1 MKRDV
6 DGDMIRFQVHTQRWS
21 VCPQMMQ
28 HVSGVW
34 GVYTQDDPEEERA
47 KLWFTVACNSASP
60 HQQLKAF
67 QTAIETLTVSR
78 TSSFIH

>member
-1 MKRDV
+1 M
-6 DGDMIRFQVHTQRWS
+6 MECT
-21 VCPQMMQ
+21 VCPQMTQ
-28 HVSGVW
+28 HVGGVW
-34 GVYTQDDPEEERA
+34 VCTQDDPEEERA

-67 QTAIETLTVSR
+67 LTAIETLTVSR